1 MRLPEFA
8 VKKPITITM
17 LFLGVFLLGAVSIF
31 FLSIDLLPKI
41 DPPAISIITTY
52 PGASATDVEND
63 VTKILEDKLSSV
75 NNLDKLISV
84 SRDNISTVTCKF
96 NWGTNLD
103 VAANDIRDKIDLAMK
118 ELPKDIDRPM
128 IFKFNSAM
136 APVLI
141 LSVNAK
147 ESYPQLARLAKDVI
161 ADNLK
166 KVPGVGTVV
175 IEGERDRQIN
185 VFFDPQKLAT
195 YHLTTLQVIEAIKK
209 QNIDLPLG
217 SIKTGISEYMLR
229 IPARFK
235 SAKELAEMP
244 VTVFNNRVIFLK
256 DIAKVEDGMEEE
268 IGYGMSLGKPSLVMY
283 VQKQSGANTVDVV
296 DRAEKKLNEIRQML
310 PADVQITEIIN
321 TRDSIVKMIDNL
333 KQSLFLGGLIVILIT
348 YLFLRSFRTS
358 LIVSLTIPFSLI
370 IGFIGMYLLGY
381 TINVISLM
389 SLIIAIGMVVDNA
402 IVVTENITKKLEKGE
417 QFRKKAAISGAS
429 EMGLA
434 ITASTLTTVVVF
446 LPMIF
451 ATGITKIIFGQ
462 LAVLVTITLLGS
474 LFTALTLAP
483 MLASKWM
490 SAKGK
495 FSHSKLFTKTENI
508 YQSIENFYKKL
519 LGKAVDNPKKTITLM
534 FGIFFLLIFL
544 VPLIGTE
551 FLPESDNGEI
561 NIEIR
566 MNERVRL
573 EEGKRMVKKV
583 AELYD
588 KLVPE
593 KRTYYAFVG
602 RTKKGVG
609 NVLGY
614 EEGNYIIQSGAKL
627 VDKEKRKR
635 SAKEVANA
643 LRKELEKIPGIEK
656 LSVSAMSAYQKIFFS
671 GGGKPISLE
680 IYGDNLSKLREIGN
694 KVKKEFEKIPGVVD
708 VTVSLEKP
716 RQEVWVKIDRV
727 KLAKAGL
734 TPADIAFIF
743 RTSFYGNAAS
753 KFRDGSKDFDIFVR
767 LQDKYRTSMEDLE
780 KIKIPLKNG
789 KTISLS
795 DLVKFEPN
803 LGPVKIE
810 RIDRERVVK
819 VEAGTFGI
827 TLGEATKK
835 IKEAL
840 KKIPFPPGYHYKF
853 GGDIEEQRKA
863 FKTLTLLLILGILL
877 VYMVMASQFES
888 LRQPFY
894 IMFSVPFAF
903 TGVIAAFILT
913 NTPLSLISFIGVV
926 MLMGIVV
933 NNAIVLVDYV
943 NLLRARGLELKEAIK
958 EAGKSR
964 LRPVL
969 MTTLTTIGGT
979 IPMALSRGEGSEMW
993 NELGIT
999 LIGGLS
1005 VSTLITLIIVP
1016 TIYYLFER
1024 RKEVRNG

>member
-1 MRLPEFA
+1 MRLPELA
-8 VKKPITITM
+8 VNKPVTTTM
-17 LFLGVFLLGAVSIF
+17 LFLGVFILGLVSIF

-41 DPPAISIITTY
+41 DPPAISVITSY

-63 VTKILEDKLSSV
+63 VTKKLEDKLSSV
-75 NNLDKLISV
+75 NNLDKLIST
-84 SRDNISTVTCKF
+84 SKDNISLVTCKF

-103 VAANDIRDKIDLAMK
+103 VAANDVRDKIDLAMK

-141 LSVNAK
+141 LSINAK

-185 VFFDPQKLAT
+185 VFFDPEKLAG
-195 YHLTTLQVIEAIKK
+195 YHLTTIQIIQAIKK

-235 SAKELAEMP
+235 SAKELANMP
-244 VTVFNNRVIFLK
+244 VAILNRKVIYLK
-256 DIAKVEDGMEEE
+256 DVAKVKDGMEEE
-268 IGYGMSLGKPSLVMY
+268 IGYSLSLGKPSLVMY

-296 DRAEKKLNEIRQML
+296 NRAEEKLNEIRKML

-321 TRDSIVKMIDNL
+321 TRDSIVKMIKNL
-333 KQSLFLGGLIVILIT
+333 KQSLILGGLLVILIT
-348 YLFLRSFRTS
+348 YIFLRSFKTS

-370 IGFIGMYLLGY
+370 IGFSGMYLLGY

-402 IVVTENITKKLEKGE
+402 IVVTENISKKLEKGE
-417 QFRKKAAISGAS
+417 QFIKKAAIAGTS

-451 ATGITKIIFGQ
+451 AKGITKIIFGQ
-462 LAVLVTITLLGS
+462 LAILVTITLLGS
-474 LFTALTLAP
+474 LFTSLTLTP

-490 SAKGK
+490 RGKGR
-495 FSHSKLFTKTENI
+495 FAHSKVFIKTEKI
-508 YQSIENFYKKL
+508 YSSIENGYKKL
-519 LGKAVDNPKKTITLM
+519 LSLAMEKPKTVITIA
-534 FGIFFLLIFL
+534 FSIFVLFVLFI
-544 VPLIGTE
+544 PLIGTE
-551 FLPESDNGEI
+551 FLPEADNGEI

-566 MNERVRL
+566 LNERVRL

-583 AELYD
+583 SELYD

-593 KRTYYAFVG
+593 KKTDYAFVG

-627 VDKEKRKR
+627 VDKENRKR
-635 SAKEVANA
+635 SAKEVANS
-643 LRKELEKIPGIEK
+643 LRKALEKIPGIEK
-656 LSVSAMSAYQKIFFS
+656 LSVTAMSAYQKIFFS
-671 GGGKPISLE
+671 GGSKPISLE
-680 IYGDNLSKLREIGN
+680 IYGDNLQTLRNIAE
-694 KVKKEFEKIPGVVD
+694 KVKSEFERVKGIVD

-716 RQEVWVKIDRV
+716 RQEVWIKVDRT

-734 TPADIAFIF
+734 TPMDIAYIL

-767 LQDKYRTSMEDLE
+767 LQDKYKKGLEDLE

-789 KTISLS
+789 KTISLA
-795 DLVKFEPN
+795 DLVTFEEN
-803 LGPVKIE
+803 TGPIKIE
-810 RIDRERVVK
+810 RINRERVVK
-819 VEAGTFGI
+819 VEAGTYGI
-827 TLGEATKK
+827 TLGEATEK
-835 IKEAL
+835 IKERL
-840 KKIPFPPGYHYKF
+840 KNISFPPGYHYKF
-853 GGDIEEQRKA
+853 GGDVEEQKKA
-863 FKTLTLLLILGILL
+863 FRTLTLLLILGIIL

-888 LRQPFY
+888 YRQPFY

-903 TGVIAAFILT
+903 TGVIAAFVFT

-933 NNAIVLVDYV
+933 NNAIVLVDYI
-943 NLLRARGLELKEAIK
+943 NLLRARGLELTESIK

-993 NELGIT
+993 NQLGIT

-1005 VSTLITLIIVP
+1005 ISTLITLIIVP
-1016 TIYYLFER
+1016 AIYFIFEKKR
-1024 RKEVRNG
+1024 